1 MSVSAAVPSSLL
13 VSNTVG
19 RVIAVR
25 FRSGDLLREEIQEIA
40 AKEGIAAGV
49 ILSAVGSLA
58 SVTLRMA
65 GAKEHRTWKEELE
78 IVSITGTV
86 SATDCHIHLAVSRE
100 DGSVVGGHLSPG
112 SVVRTTVEV
121 TIQELGNVRFDRESD
136 AETGYDELV
145 VRNLDE

>member
-1 MSVSAAVPSSLL
+1 M
-13 VSNTVG
+13 G
-19 RVIAVR
+19 RVIAAR
-25 FRSGDLLREEIQEIA
+25 LRSGDLLREEIQAIA

-65 GAKEHRTWKEELE
+65 GAKDQRTWEEELE

-112 SVVRTTVEV
+112 AIVRTTAEI
-121 TIQELGNVRFDRESD
+121 TIQKLDTIRFDREPD
-136 AETGYDELV
+136 PETGYDELV
-145 VRNLDE
+145 VRNLGE